1 MGARVLRESPGW
13 GAAFRVGQTWRWLTC
28 DTDLL
33 VPACG
38 PDAWTC
44 LGVPVQTS
52 GSSSPALPDFPPPA
66 GPEQPVFRGVPL
78 GPCGGCVCVCVCYRD
93 MCVKT
98 HTPGRPF
105 SRALN
110 DTRLPPARPGPPAQS
125 HRSVPCPKPGP
136 RPALGLPLPLKIDL
150 PRRPRLRPQR
160 PLLRGRPFHSV
171 PPPKTVA
178 RVSQSSKQGCSGRV
192 REASAEV
199 LCVAPDL
206 GR

>member
-1 MGARVLRESPGW
+1 MNKVAVGLHMGAHALRESPGW
-13 GAAFRVGQTWRWLTC
+13 GAAFQVGQTWRWLTC

-66 GPEQPVFRGVPL
+66 GPEQPVFWGVPL
-78 GPCGGCVCVCVCYRD
+78 GPCGGCVCVCVCVCYRD

-98 HTPGRPF
+98 HTPGRPS

-110 DTRLPPARPGPPAQS
+110 DTRLPPAGPGPPAQS
-125 HRSVPCPKPGP
+125 HRQSVPCPKPGP
-136 RPALGLPLPLKIDL
+136 RPAL
-150 PRRPRLRPQR
+150 R
-160 PLLRGRPFHSV
+160 
-171 PPPKTVA
+171 
-178 RVSQSSKQGCSGRV
+178 
-192 REASAEV
+192 ASAALENR
-199 LCVAPDL
+199 LTEAPTTAPSKAAPQGTSLSL
-206 GR
+206 GPPAEDGGASFPE